1 MKRFDIIYKGK
12 EIYYP
17 NALMQYGFR
26 NFPYLQRLEER
37 LQKFISESDAHFI

>member
-17 NALMQYGFR
+17 NALMQYGFK
-26 NFPYLQRLEER
+26 NFVQ
-37 LQKFISESDAHFI
+37 LQKI